1 MPFDALFL
9 SAVTEELQE
18 AVGMRID
25 RVSQPARDTVVLQ
38 LRGREGSRKLLLC
51 ASPNRPRVQFSA
63 LSVENP
69 AQPPMF
75 CMLLRKHLTGAR
87 LASVTQEPM
96 ERLLDLTLDCL
107 DELGTPSR
115 KHMILELMGRSSNL
129 ILTDPEGRVIDC
141 LRRVDLEMSEVRQLL
156 PGLFYRMPPARDK
169 RDPFSLSERDFSALL
184 ETAEPG
190 MRLDKLLLDRL
201 NGISPLICR
210 ELSALV
216 CGETDST
223 VGMLTDRA
231 SAAAALRRFFETCRP
246 FRPTLLLQDGA
257 PKDFSCVP
265 ITQYGGFLKTEE
277 YSSCSALLD
286 ACYGRLE
293 RDERR
298 RQRAQQLTKAVTN
311 HRDRTARKLELQKKE
326 HADSQ
331 DRERLRRC
339 GDLVT
344 ANLYQIRKGQT
355 VLRTQDFYDPALAE
369 TEIALSPQLSP
380 QQNAAKYYKEYAK
393 AKNAEKILTEQ
404 IEKGTRTL
412 AYLNSVLDELERA
425 ESDRDLTEIKAELV
439 EQGFVRE
446 TDRKKQMKQPASK
459 PMEFESS
466 TGLRILV
473 GRNNRQN
480 DQLTLKLASKTDVWL
495 HTQKIHGSHAVI
507 LCGGTQPDDQT
518 VTEAAMLA
526 AWYSQARGGQNV
538 PVDMTQVRNVK
549 KPAGSPPGM
558 VIYDRY
564 TTVWVTPDEALA
576 ARLAVNK

>member
-9 SAVTEELQE
+9 TAVAEELRE

-25 RVSQPARDTVVLQ
+25 RVSQPARDTVLLA

-51 ASPNRPRVQFSA
+51 ASPNRPRVQFTA
-63 LSVENP
+63 LSFENP

-87 LASVTQEPM
+87 LAAVEQPPM
-96 ERLLDLTLDCL
+96 ERLIDLTLDCL
-107 DELGTPSR
+107 DELGTPSQ

-129 ILTDPEGRVIDC
+129 ILTDRDGRILDC
-141 LRRVDLEMSEVRQLL
+141 LRRVDLETSEVRQVL
-156 PGLFYRMPPARDK
+156 PGLYYRLPPARDK
-169 RDPFSLSERDFSALL
+169 RDPFSLSERDFLALL
-184 ETAEPG
+184 TDAEPSA
-190 MRLDKLLLDRL
+190 RLDKLFLDRL
-201 NGISPLICR
+201 NGLSPLVCR
-210 ELSALV
+210 ELAAKI
-216 CGETDST
+216 CGETDGAVSALNDLPT
-223 VGMLTDRA
+223 
-231 SAAAALRRFFETCRP
+231 AAAALRRFFETCRP
-246 FRPTLLLQDGA
+246 FRPTLLLEDGT

-265 ITQYGGFLKTEE
+265 ITQYGDFRTAEPF
-277 YSSCSALLD
+277 STCSELLD

-311 HRDRTARKLELQKKE
+311 LRDRTARKLELQKKE
-326 HADSQ
+326 RADSQ

-344 ANLYQIRKGQT
+344 ANLYQIRRGQT
-355 VLRTQDFYDPALAE
+355 VLRTQDFYDPELAE
-369 TEIALSPQLSP
+369 IEIALSPQLSP
-380 QQNAAKYYKEYAK
+380 QQNAAKYYKDYAK

-404 IEKGTRTL
+404 IETGTRTL
-412 AYLNSVLDELERA
+412 AYLNSVLDELARA
-425 ESDRDLTEIKAELV
+425 ETDRDLSEIRAELV
-439 EQGFVRE
+439 EQGIVRE
-446 TDRKKQMKQPASK
+446 TDRKKQMKQPASR

-466 TGLRILV
+466 TGWKILV

-480 DQLTLKLASKTDVWL
+480 DQLTLKLAAKSDVWL
-495 HTQKIHGSHAVI
+495 HTQKIHGSHAIIV
-507 LCGGTQPDDQT
+507 CGGAQPDDQT
-518 VTEAAMLA
+518 VTEAATLA
-526 AWYSQARGGQNV
+526 AWYSQARDGQNV

-564 TTVWVTPDEALA
+564 TTVWVTPDETLVS
-576 ARLAVNK
+576 RLSVNN